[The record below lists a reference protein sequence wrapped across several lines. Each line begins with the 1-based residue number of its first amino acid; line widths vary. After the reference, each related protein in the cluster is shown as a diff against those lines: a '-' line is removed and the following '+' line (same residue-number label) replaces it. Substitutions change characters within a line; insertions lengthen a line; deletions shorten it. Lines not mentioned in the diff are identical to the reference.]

1 MNDQSVGYRL
11 ERLFIGCAILL
22 ASDVLD
28 LLNIAGVSA
37 GILRIVGIIITM
49 IALSKLNPW
58 DPGYGRAFQWEIIS
72 LVFAVI
78 SVVLVF
84 VAALTVIL
92 LWVVGPVIMAVS
104 VLLDYLVVHNLCQAS
119 ANLTGDAGDLNTA
132 ALGATTDKV
141 YLLCCGVGVCCNLVQ
156 LIPVL
161 GAVLPVELLA
171 ELATT
176 AGWALVVYFL
186 YRAKTSLS

>member
-1 MNDQSVGYRL
+1 MNNQSAGYSL

-22 ASDVLD
+22 ASDVLN
-28 LLNIAGVSA
+28 LLNLAGVGA
-37 GILRIVGIIITM
+37 GILRIVGIVITM
-49 IALSKLNPW
+49 IALSKLNPC
-58 DPGYGRAFQWEIIS
+58 DPGYGRAFNWEIIS

-84 VAALTVIL
+84 VAALIPFL
-92 LWVVGPVIMAVS
+92 LWLVGPVIVAVS
-104 VLLDYLVVHNLCQAS
+104 ILLDYLVVHNLCQAT

-141 YLLCCGVGVCCNLVQ
+141 YLICCGVGICCALVGI
-156 LIPVL
+156 IPFL
-161 GAVLPVELLA
+161 GALLPVEFLSD
-171 ELATT
+171 LATT
-176 AGWALVVYFL
+176 GGWGLMVYFL